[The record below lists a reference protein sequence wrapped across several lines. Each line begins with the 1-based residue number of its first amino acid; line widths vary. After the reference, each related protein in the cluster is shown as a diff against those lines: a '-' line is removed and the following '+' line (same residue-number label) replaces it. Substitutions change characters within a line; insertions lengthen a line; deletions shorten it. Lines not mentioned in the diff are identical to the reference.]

1 MVGGDICLLMGW
13 QCLNWLRRGEDG
25 DVADIVPCGRC
36 DLKVIIIT
44 RPFALQNGVEMRV
57 IFVSLVA

>member
-1 MVGGDICLLMGW
+1 MRKGSSIVVDGDICLLMGW

-36 DLKVIIIT
+36 DLKVLMNYSSFRT
-44 RPFALQNGVEMRV
+44 VE
-57 IFVSLVA
+57 

>member
-36 DLKVIIIT
+36 DLKVLMNYSSFRT
-44 RPFALQNGVEMRV
+44 VE
-57 IFVSLVA
+57 